1 MTLSLLISCATT
13 RSCKIEVFIRQFRAA
28 LEDGNDATITKA
40 FFCTIFVEVEVSLL
54 LVIEKVET
62 LLIKLLFDSLH
73 VFATRKGGRA
83 VDTEAIGIDFQG
95 VGRWIEIGDFVY
107 RFYFEFF
114 RYGECDF
121 VVPLCFLD
129 ERVVRHELEVD
140 KYLMYHSW
148 VWR

>member
-40 FFCTIFVEVEVSLL
+40 FLCAIFVEVEVSLL

-73 VFATRKGGRA
+73 VFATRKGGGPVDA
-83 VDTEAIGIDFQG
+83 VAVGINFENVTG
-95 VGRWIEIGDFVY
+95 GIE
-107 RFYFEFF
+107 
-114 RYGECDF
+114 
-121 VVPLCFLD
+121 LD
-129 ERVVRHELEVD
+129 DLSDHSSSDRVR
-140 KYLMYHSW
+140 
-148 VWR
+148 